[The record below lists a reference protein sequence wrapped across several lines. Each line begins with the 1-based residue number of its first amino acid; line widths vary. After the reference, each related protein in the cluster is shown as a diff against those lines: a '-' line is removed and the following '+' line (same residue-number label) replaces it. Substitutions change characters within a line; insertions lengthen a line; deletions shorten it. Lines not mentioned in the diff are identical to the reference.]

1 MIILG
6 IESTCDE
13 TGATVVENG
22 RKVLSNIV
30 SSSVKLH
37 NKYKGVVPE
46 IAAREQVR
54 VIIPVVNEALAKAFG
69 SIRSNNSY
77 KFGCHIDA
85 IAVSY
90 GAGLIGWLLVGVET
104 AKTLALIWKK
114 PLIPVN
120 HLIGHI
126 YANWIQEDIKNI
138 KENKVIK
145 VIKGNVAKYPYC
157 PKYPQSPQF
166 PLVALIVSG
175 GHTDLLL
182 MTDHGKYKWLGGT
195 LDDAAGE
202 AFDKVARILGLGYPG
217 GPKVERIAQQWTMED
232 GQWTIKLPR
241 PMIDSN
247 NFDFSFSGLKTAI
260 ANLVHS
266 SQFTGHSREEIAYE
280 FQKAIADVLVTKTI
294 NAAKR
299 FNVREILL
307 GGGVAAN
314 SVLRQQLTDRCRELN
329 ISVKFPP
336 VDLCIDNGAM
346 IAAAAFFKRKIQSP
360 QKLQADAGLY
370 FAPTKV

>member
-90 GAGLIGWLLVGVET
+90 GPGLIGSLLVGVET

-120 HLIGHI
+120 HLIGHV
-126 YANWIQEDIKNI
+126 YANWLTVNSSQLTEKNR
-138 KENKVIK
+138 EPLTMNHE
-145 VIKGNVAKYPYC
+145 PM
-157 PKYPQSPQF
+157 F
-166 PLVALIVSG
+166 PAVALIVSG

-182 MTDHGKYKWLGGT
+182 MTDHMKFKWLGGT

-217 GPKVERIAQQWTMED
+217 GPKVERIARQWTMD
-232 GQWTIKLPR
+232 NGQWTIKLPR

-247 NFDFSFSGLKTAI
+247 NFDFSFSGLKTAV

-266 SQFTGHSREEIAYE
+266 SQFTVHSREEIAYE

-314 SVLRQQLTDRCRELN
+314 SVLRQQLTDHCRGLN
-329 ISVKFPP
+329 IPVKFPP

-346 IAAAAFFKRKIQSP
+346 IAAAAFFNRKIQSP
-360 QKLQADAGLY
+360 QKLQADTSLY
-370 FAPTKV
+370 FAPTKI